1 MGPHLCPHRSAL
13 HPGGLLFLLLLA
25 DPALPTGRHPPVVLG
40 EARVQSWIGS
50 LMRGEGQ
57 GAGVRGNVFPVCICS
72 STRWRSDCLVTH
84 LGRSVHLRPYWSR
97 VWSTSLS
104 PSPVEYGGK

>member
-1 MGPHLCPHRSAL
+1 MGPHLCPHRAAL

-50 LMRGEGQ
+50 LMRGAEQ
-57 GAGVRGNVFPVCICS
+57 GAGVRGNVFPVCICFKQEVEERITVLS
-72 STRWRSDCLVTH
+72 LTWV
-84 LGRSVHLRPYWSR
+84 GP
-97 VWSTSLS
+97 STSSHTGRGCGQPLCYL
-104 PSPVEYGGK
+104 PL